1 MFLFV
6 FRRQAQDHASE
17 LRMIKL
23 HNVQLQT
30 NLLQV
35 EEMGREAMAELEHQ
49 KMLTEKAIA
58 NNFEY
63 TSTISEMAKF
73 RGEASRMKVELSASQ
88 KRCELLLA
96 QVQSMSQDAEVMN
109 ARVAELQSREEEASK
124 RETDARKQS
133 LEMRSNF
140 DGGLNK
146 TDAQS
151 LQAKFNKCVKDL
163 EEAQREASRQ
173 RELAEIASL
182 QVQSIGAFKQHG
194 QEELKELRDHCAK
207 LESRG
212 DDELLIGRLQRQL
225 MSTKTSY
232 KAFARKYQ
240 VLKNDVR
247 QREIALRL
255 LETKLDQ
262 REEASLDVLET
273 HRLEV
278 SSLKKA
284 LRNVNSM
291 ILNTDDQKVI
301 KATPGLDKVSGEGR
315 KSSTK
320 KTVELVPFGKKLLQM
335 SDKVRV
341 LSDLA
346 SKAEAKSTEAEAAS
360 HRLGGQVED
369 LQAEKDLLLQN
380 CRDLEAL
387 TKAIPKQNVIAARL
401 VSLSEDVRVN
411 KLTVLQQRRQIHVL
425 KAEKSHLQKIISTM
439 EIDVED
445 LEQGRILAETK
456 NLLGEA
462 TGLGSSTEAVK
473 ASLDDNAGGKI
484 SMLGPSG
491 GFEDTIAAY
500 RRHRSTLVS
509 LTSPEDADNVAPSRG
524 RNALALSKDSNHDPN
539 QVDEL
544 MEKLEQTNQ
553 QLAQCRKDESSVRL
567 QLERAS
573 GRNSELEGLLKEKE
587 EQLAYCERVFRE
599 EGLPSLVGNT
609 NFKKSPAAASPQ
621 SYNIMMAEQSKLQ
634 EAASAT
640 VGSLRAMLDEKNR
653 QLDKYRE
660 RIEELQRERKVKSH
674 ADKRADEL
682 LESLNHTHSRDKGGR
697 RGSGLDKDDM
707 MLQGQHSKLLTQVE
721 QADELLQ
728 EKERTIAQLEQKL
741 SAQMNQ
747 RERAELR
754 CGAILKEMETMKA
767 DLTSLIAQL
776 KASEERCALLTGSQS
791 KQSSIMGRRAAQS
804 PMKATSKA
812 GSDAD
817 DRSNAAVGGKDR
829 GSQAADE
836 EMAQKELHEKKY
848 ASLQKAIQSKDEKIK
863 SYRDMIVRLKDEF
876 VKSEEEKAVAMLQ
889 YASAAGSGGPSGGAA
904 GGISNEEAKELK
916 NQILAL
922 RDGLRQAKEDVEKG
936 KRAREKLNQSRQ
948 AAEEEVNIHLS
959 MGYLLFNVF

>member
-1 MFLFV
+1 
-6 FRRQAQDHASE
+6 
-17 LRMIKL
+17 
-23 HNVQLQT
+23 
-30 NLLQV
+30 
-35 EEMGREAMAELEHQ
+35 
-49 KMLTEKAIA
+49 
-58 NNFEY
+58 
-63 TSTISEMAKF
+63 
-73 RGEASRMKVELSASQ
+73 
-88 KRCELLLA
+88 
-96 QVQSMSQDAEVMN
+96 
-109 ARVAELQSREEEASK
+109 
-124 RETDARKQS
+124 
-133 LEMRSNF
+133 
-140 DGGLNK
+140 
-146 TDAQS
+146 
-151 LQAKFNKCVKDL
+151 
-163 EEAQREASRQ
+163 
-173 RELAEIASL
+173 
-182 QVQSIGAFKQHG
+182 
-194 QEELKELRDHCAK
+194 
-207 LESRG
+207 
-212 DDELLIGRLQRQL
+212 
-225 MSTKTSY
+225 
-232 KAFARKYQ
+232 
-240 VLKNDVR
+240 
-247 QREIALRL
+247 
-255 LETKLDQ
+255 
-262 REEASLDVLET
+262 
-273 HRLEV
+273 
-278 SSLKKA
+278 
-284 LRNVNSM
+284 
-291 ILNTDDQKVI
+291 
-301 KATPGLDKVSGEGR
+301 
-315 KSSTK
+315 
-320 KTVELVPFGKKLLQM
+320 
-335 SDKVRV
+335 
-341 LSDLA
+341 
-346 SKAEAKSTEAEAAS
+346 
-360 HRLGGQVED
+360 
-369 LQAEKDLLLQN
+369 
-380 CRDLEAL
+380 
-387 TKAIPKQNVIAARL
+387 
-401 VSLSEDVRVN
+401 
-411 KLTVLQQRRQIHVL
+411 
-425 KAEKSHLQKIISTM
+425 
-439 EIDVED
+439 
-445 LEQGRILAETK
+445 
-456 NLLGEA
+456 
-462 TGLGSSTEAVK
+462 
-473 ASLDDNAGGKI
+473 
-484 SMLGPSG
+484 
-491 GFEDTIAAY
+491 
-500 RRHRSTLVS
+500 
-509 LTSPEDADNVAPSRG
+509 
-524 RNALALSKDSNHDPN
+524 
-539 QVDEL
+539 
-544 MEKLEQTNQ
+544 
-553 QLAQCRKDESSVRL
+553 
-567 QLERAS
+567 
-573 GRNSELEGLLKEKE
+573 LEGLLKEKE

-682 LESLNHTHSRDKGGR
+682 LESLDHTHSRDKGGR

-959 MGYLLFNVF
+959 MGCLLYSVF